1 MQLINAAINLILTW
15 SGNCNIYSNAA
26 ANHSLTLAIT
36 DTKLYALFVTLP
48 TDDNAKLSQHSI
60 LQHDSYEQLAGANIN
75 QKQNFIDPSILGVN
89 RLFVLPFEN
98 NM

>member
-1 MQLINAAINLILTW
+1 MQLINVAINLILIW

-26 ANHSLTLAIT
+26 ANHSLTLA
-36 DTKLYALFVTLP
+36 
-48 TDDNAKLSQHSI
+48 
-60 LQHDSYEQLAGANIN
+60 NIS